1 MGRFKKLPSIRLAGL
16 CAPGEDFIKIVP
28 EDDQLIIEAK
38 VRPSDR
44 AFIFPGQKAVIKLTA
59 YDFSIYGGLDGE
71 LLSISAD
78 TFEDQEGNT
87 SYKVKL
93 RTYETELVRKGEV
106 LPITVGMV
114 ASVDIL
120 TGKKT
125 VMDYLLKPFR
135 KTLEVAMT
143 ER

>member
-1 MGRFKKLPSIRLAGL
+1 MR
-16 CAPGEDFIKIVP
+16 PGEDIIKIVP
-28 EDDQLIIEAK
+28 KDDQLIVEAK
-38 VRPSDR
+38 VSPKDR

-71 LLSISAD
+71 LVDISAD
-78 TFEDQEGNT
+78 TIEDQEGN
-87 SYKVKL
+87 SFYRVKL
-93 RTYETELVRKGEV
+93 RTDKTELVRKGEV
-106 LPITVGMV
+106 LPITTGMV

-125 VMDYLLKPFR
+125 VMQYLLKPFI
-135 KTLEVAMT
+135 KTLDNAMN